1 MNMSEMPPDPNL
13 NRCMFH
19 GAGHRFSICR
29 RWVHAPAV
37 VGFDKPFVFQVQSRY
52 GVTVVPNVLSSV
64 PSVAQ
69 SSHIRVSLTRHE

>member
-1 MNMSEMPPDPNL
+1 MAGGANAFVAACFTVLAIASASAGGGSTRPL
-13 NRCMFH
+13 LSVSTNRLL
-19 GAGHRFSICR
+19 
-29 RWVHAPAV
+29 
-37 VGFDKPFVFQVQSRY
+37 FQVQSRY